1 MGICCIM
8 ITSIWRNTAPKDGGL
23 GKIDFPLVADV
34 NHSIMTAYGIV
45 HPAGIALR
53 ASFLFI
59 YRSSAFLAKYSA
71 TPSGVSFM
79 PSSPLFQPAGQ
90 TSPWVV

>member
-1 MGICCIM
+1 VSGLLADVADVPHAWLTPYGAVPKGRRW
-8 ITSIWRNTAPKDGGL
+8 ITERIV

-53 ASFLFI
+53 ASFLI
-59 YRSSAFLAKYSA
+59 DES
-71 TPSGVSFM
+71 
-79 PSSPLFQPAGQ
+79 
-90 TSPWVV
+90 